1 MLKGAWLPDGAKSH
15 AFELLWELAGASRQ
29 VPKSYLIGTLARY
42 KVKDEIIAS
51 GVFADIRKG
60 RLGGKVVT
68 VKTIRT
74 PRETTQKI
82 DAIHEVRNMARCSL
96 VN

>member
-51 GVFADIRKG
+51 GGSADIRRG
-60 RLGGKVVT
+60 RFGGKVVA
-68 VKTIRT
+68 VKTIRML
-74 PRETTQKI
+74 REMMLAI
-82 DAIHEVRNMARCSL
+82 DEIHKVRNMARCSL

>member
-51 GVFADIRKG
+51 GGFADIRKG
-60 RLGGKVVT
+60 RLGGKVVA

-74 PRETTQKI
+74 SHAMMPKI
-82 DAIHEVRNMARCSL
+82 DVIHEVRNMARCSL